1 METQNNTAFSLSA
14 EELEFCIS
22 ALQIEIE
29 EVERVMQDRTVTP
42 DEKMEFETYIQ
53 KLDAIQDQFLMENN
67 SFRSVDLL
75 QGYQLVQQERDYM
88 NDILDHETIPPEMRR
103 EGQTHLRTA
112 NSIMRKLR
120 KYFKTFEIDV

>member
-42 DEKMEFETYIQ
+42 DEKMEFEAYIQ

-75 QGYQLVQQERDYM
+75 QVYQLVQQERDYM
-88 NDILDHETIPPEMRR
+88 NDILDHETSPPEMRR

>member
-42 DEKMEFETYIQ
+42 DEKMEFEAYIQ

-75 QGYQLVQQERDYM
+75 QVYQLVQQERDYM
-88 NDILDHETIPPEMRR
+88 NDILDHETMKPEMRR

>member
-42 DEKMEFETYIQ
+42 DEKMEFEAYIQ

-75 QGYQLVQQERDYM
+75 QVYQLVQQERDYM

-103 EGQTHLRTA
+103 EGQTYLRTA

-120 KYFKTFEIDV
+120 KYFKTFEIDL

>member
-14 EELEFCIS
+14 EELELCIS

-42 DEKMEFETYIQ
+42 DEKMEFEAYIQ

-75 QGYQLVQQERDYM
+75 QVYQLVQQERDYM

>member
-42 DEKMEFETYIQ
+42 DEKMEFEAYIQ

-75 QGYQLVQQERDYM
+75 QVYQLVQQERDYM
-88 NDILDHETIPPEMRR
+88 NDILDHETMPPEMRR

-120 KYFKTFEIDV
+120 KYLKTFAIDV

>member
-42 DEKMEFETYIQ
+42 DEKMEFEAYIQ

-67 SFRSVDLL
+67 SFLL
-75 QGYQLVQQERDYM
+75 CGPAAGISAGTAGTGL
-88 NDILDHETIPPEMRR
+88 HE
-103 EGQTHLRTA
+103 
-112 NSIMRKLR
+112 
-120 KYFKTFEIDV
+120 

>member
-29 EVERVMQDRTVTP
+29 EVEQVMQDRTVTP
-42 DEKMEFETYIQ
+42 DEKMEFEAYIQ

-75 QGYQLVQQERDYM
+75 QVYQLVQQ
-88 NDILDHETIPPEMRR
+88 
-103 EGQTHLRTA
+103 
-112 NSIMRKLR
+112 
-120 KYFKTFEIDV
+120 

>member
-29 EVERVMQDRTVTP
+29 EVERVIKDKSVTP
-42 DEKMEFETYIQ
+42 DEKEEFNAYIQ
-53 KLDAIQDQFLMENN
+53 KLDGIQDQFLMENN
-67 SFRSVDLL
+67 AFRSVDLL
-75 QGYQLVQQERDYM
+75 LLYQLVQQERDYM
-88 NDILDHETIPPEMRR
+88 NDILDHETMTLEMRQ
-103 EGQTHLRTA
+103 EGQAHLRTA

>member
-1 METQNNTAFSLSA
+1 MEAQNNTAFSLSA

-22 ALQIEIE
+22 VLQIEIE
-29 EVERVMQDRTVTP
+29 EVERVMKDKTVTP
-42 DEKMEFETYIQ
+42 DEKEEFHAYIQ
-53 KLDAIQDQFLMENN
+53 KLDAIQDQFLLENN

-75 QGYQLVQQERDYM
+75 QVYQLVQQERDYM
-88 NDILDHETIPPEMRR
+88 NDILDHETMPPEMRR

>member
-14 EELEFCIS
+14 EELELCIS

-42 DEKMEFETYIQ
+42 DEKMEFEAYIQ

-75 QGYQLVQQERDYM
+75 QVYQLVQQERDYM

-103 EGQTHLRTA
+103 EGKKHLRTA
-112 NSIMRKLR
+112 KSIMRKLR

>member
-1 METQNNTAFSLSA
+1 MVTQNNTAFSLSA

-42 DEKMEFETYIQ
+42 DEKMEFEAYIQ

-75 QGYQLVQQERDYM
+75 QVYQLVQQERDYM

-120 KYFKTFEIDV
+120 KNFKTFEIDV

>member
-42 DEKMEFETYIQ
+42 DEKMEFEAYIQ

-75 QGYQLVQQERDYM
+75 QVYQLVQQERDYM
-88 NDILDHETIPPEMRR
+88 NDILDHETMTPEMRR

>member
-42 DEKMEFETYIQ
+42 DEKMEFEAYIQ

-75 QGYQLVQQERDYM
+75 QVYQLVQQERDCM